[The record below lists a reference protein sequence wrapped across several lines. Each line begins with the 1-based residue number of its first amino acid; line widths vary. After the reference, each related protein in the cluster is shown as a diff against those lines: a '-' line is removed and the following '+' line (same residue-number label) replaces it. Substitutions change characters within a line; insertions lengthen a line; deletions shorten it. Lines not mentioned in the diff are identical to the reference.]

1 MNISNS
7 QFLSKGVSK
16 GLSIEQLQDQYLKQ
30 PKAGTG
36 NRAAQRMSF
45 EEILH
50 KQQSTQ
56 GAEPVKFS
64 KHAANRLSDRNIE
77 LTDEQLERLNDGT
90 KKAGEKGIKD
100 SLVLIDQL
108 AFIVNTKNNT
118 VITAMEQTETDE
130 NIFTNI
136 DGTVII

>member
-1 MNISNS
+1 MNISNN
-7 QFLSKGVSK
+7 QF
-16 GLSIEQLQDQYLKQ
+16 LSIEQLQDQYLKQ
-30 PKAGTG
+30 QKVSTTVKTSQG
-36 NRAAQRMSF
+36 MSF
-45 EEILH
+45 EEILQKH
-50 KQQSTQ
+50 QLQSTE
-56 GAEPVKFS
+56 AVKFS

-100 SLVLIDQL
+100 SLVLVDQL

-118 VITAMEQTETDE
+118 VITAMDQTETDE

-136 DGTVII
+136 DGAVII